1 MQPNVGRDV
10 RFPHIFPLILLA
22 AGLLWSPMAQGAERG
37 EFEEAG
43 SERGWSELRIYNAGA
58 INRLAW
64 CGATETFLAPLRYGR
79 VQVVNVKARTISIL
93 EFGGVLGR
101 LHCSPDGR
109 YIYDGGLRYA
119 RIGTSMSPAGYGL
132 RYFDTQTGQL
142 QTVFEGL
149 HGLTIMANP
158 EFVSPQGT
166 YVLGPGSL
174 GPLLTLPGG
183 ETLTVI
189 PPDTLPVRWP
199 VEMLFWTKDDRWLL
213 AADLTQPAT
222 DLALDVIATTSRQA
236 KRVRHKSHVPGFTPF
251 ALVADAHS
259 IYYRRGDNAGGW
271 GTLRKLDP
279 AAPVP
284 GFRAVAKDVAAFDL
298 SPDGTLAFTR
308 IFGVRYK
315 GLDDIIAPDA
325 YGTINV
331 TLPGGKEHM
340 IRKRGV
346 YTVGAPY
353 ISQSGRLI
361 LLDSPTRGEPFSV
374 FMRDGS

>member
-1 MQPNVGRDV
+1 MQSIRRAV
-10 RFPHIFPLILLA
+10 RFSRILPLILLA
-22 AGLLWSPMAQGAERG
+22 AGLLWPLMARGAAQG
-37 EFEEAG
+37 EFEEVG

-58 INRLAW
+58 IDKLAW
-64 CGATETFLAPLRYGR
+64 CGATETFLAPLPYGR
-79 VQVVNVKARTISIL
+79 VQVVNVKARTISYL

-109 YIYDGGLRYA
+109 YIFDSGLRYA
-119 RIGTSMSPAGYGL
+119 MHEKRRPPVGYGL

-149 HGLTIMANP
+149 HGLFVAVKP
-158 EFVSPQGT
+158 EFVSPQGA
-166 YVLGPGSL
+166 YVLGPRSL
-174 GPLLTLPGG
+174 GSLLTLPGG

-199 VEMLFWTKDDRWLL
+199 VQMLLWTKDDRWLL
-213 AADLTQPAT
+213 AVDLTQPAT
-222 DLALDVIATTSRQA
+222 DLALDVIATTSRQV
-236 KRVRHKSHVPGFTPF
+236 KRVRYKSHVPGFTPF
-251 ALVADAHS
+251 ALVADAHAV
-259 IYYRRGDNAGGW
+259 YYRRGDHAGGW

-279 AAPVP
+279 AAPTP
-284 GFRAVAKDVAAFDL
+284 GFRVVAKDISAFDL
-298 SPDGTLAFTR
+298 SLDGMLVFTR

-325 YGTINV
+325 YGTVNV

-346 YTVGAPY
+346 HSVGD
-353 ISQSGRLI
+353 ISLSRNGRLV

-374 FMRDGS
+374 FMRDGN